1 MLQHTK
7 RLDISKILQV
17 AGSLEKTICRS
28 FGPEGG
34 QVLFIKST
42 GELNITRD
50 GKKILE
56 CLLLDNPVA
65 RIIVSCASKHYS
77 VTGDGVKSFVLLL
90 CAFLREIQRT
100 TDKNEDLTLS
110 GNSAGKVRHKSKC
123 HTLRRISDMLL
134 ILQTTVLEPII
145 REGLRPHF
153 LSMYTN
159 QKGNVTLCRASL
171 QQTLDTYFCGRNTCT
186 NQGFLSRLACDY
198 LLKCLAC
205 ADDIAEVVRFV
216 DKFFSELHT
225 QAPGFPVEN
234 CRILPGL
241 VLHRDFS
248 VYCPVEGDLRALIVT
263 DSIQQSLSASGI
275 GFVVSSQ
282 IQLQIS
288 QQYLEQRTENIM
300 KQFQMNK
307 IKLILSVVKQHE
319 MVSFYAR
326 LYGISIVECIPS
338 EEIDLLC
345 TAAGV
350 TPVSTVLSDH
360 LQNNYFLVK
369 TCQPILIGDK
379 KYVHLVFSGSLAFKL
394 HSIVLYGPVRGLSE
408 QIASSFHGAFKMLKQ
423 LFQPVDASWELP
435 LNNPDFCLPNRRVS
449 AEEQRV
455 TFSNCQNDSD
465 CSDCH
470 LQRMDQYTPMQGTS
484 NVPGD
489 ISDCSDCHMQR
500 MDQYT
505 PMQGTSNVPGDIS
518 DCSDCHM
525 QRMDQYTPMQ
535 GTSNV
540 PGDISDCSDCH
551 LQRMDQYTPMQGT
564 SNVPGDISEPA
575 LPEATYSLRTC
586 SHLCIGNHM
595 CLHQLEQSIQQVV
608 EGEPAQRLRCSVN
621 LKSKL
626 PADVI
631 SHKQTLSTNIGL
643 VLPSGGVFEMLLHH
657 HLHNFAK
664 TCQEAELAMVCTV
677 FGEALLCI
685 PKHIYKARKERFPLV
700 YKQCIDALKSKEPID
715 ITQTGLES
723 VSCKYQLMASVLQ
736 CISKLV
742 TVDLIIGINKG
753 SRSVSCEEIN

>member
-7 RLDISKILQV
+7 HLDISKILQV

-34 QVLFIKST
+34 QVLFIKSN
-42 GELNITRD
+42 GELIITKD

-56 CLLLDNPVA
+56 YLLLDHPVA
-65 RIIVSCASKHYS
+65 RIIVKCASNHYS

-100 TDKNEDLTLS
+100 TDKNEDLILS
-110 GNSAGKVRHKSKC
+110 GNSTGKVRYKSKC
-123 HTLRRISDMLL
+123 QMLRRISDMLL
-134 ILQTTVLEPII
+134 IFQTTVLEPII
-145 REGLRPHF
+145 KKCLRPHF

-171 QQTLDTYFCGRNTCT
+171 QQTLDTYFCGRNTCN
-186 NQGFLSRLACDY
+186 NQSFLSKLTCDY
-198 LLKCLAC
+198 LFKCLAC
-205 ADDIAEVVRFV
+205 VDDIPEVMSFV

-225 QAPGFPVEN
+225 QAPGFSVEN
-234 CRILPGL
+234 SRILPGL

-248 VYCPVEGDLRALIVT
+248 VYCPVEGDLQALIVT
-263 DSIQQSLSASGI
+263 DQIHQSLSASGI

-282 IQLQIS
+282 IQLHIS

-300 KQFQMNK
+300 KQFEIKK

-326 LYGISIVECIPS
+326 LHGISIVECIPS

-360 LQNNYFLVK
+360 LQNNFFLVK

-379 KYVHLVFSGSLAFKL
+379 KYVHLVFSGSLAFKP
-394 HSIVLYGPVRGLSE
+394 HSIVLYGPVKGLSE

-449 AEEQRV
+449 VEEQRV
-455 TFSNCQNDSD
+455 TCSNCQNDSD

-470 LQRMDQYTPMQGTS
+470 LQRMDQYTPMQCTC

-489 ISDCSDCHMQR
+489 IA
-500 MDQYT
+500 
-505 PMQGTSNVPGDIS
+505 
-518 DCSDCHM
+518 
-525 QRMDQYTPMQ
+525 
-535 GTSNV
+535 
-540 PGDISDCSDCH
+540 
-551 LQRMDQYTPMQGT
+551 
-564 SNVPGDISEPA
+564 EPT
-575 LPEATYSLRTC
+575 LPEPTYSLRTC
-586 SHLCIGNHM
+586 SQLCTGIHM
-595 CLHQLEQSIQQVV
+595 CLHQPEQSIQQAV
-608 EGEPAQRLRCSVN
+608 EAEPAQWLRCSVSF
-621 LKSKL
+621 KSISKL
-626 PADVI
+626 PADVN
-631 SHKQTLSTNIGL
+631 SHKQTISTNIGL
-643 VLPSGGVFEMLLHH
+643 VLPSRGVFEMLLHH

-685 PKHIYKARKERFPLV
+685 PKHIYKAKKESFPLV
-700 YKQCIDALKSKEPID
+700 YKQCIDALKSKEPVD

-742 TVDLIIGINKG
+742 TVDFIIGIKKG
-753 SRSVSCEEIN
+753 SQSVSCEEIN